1 MRNYTKLTPEG
12 VRDVLFEECRA
23 LGEAR
28 RRLREL
34 FTRRGY
40 REAMTP
46 GLEYYD
52 VFNLPGAAIPQQE
65 MYKAVDSA
73 GRLLVFR
80 PDSTL
85 PMARMAAAR
94 LQSYRRPIRL
104 YYGQSVY
111 RSWPALSGRGHEAAQ
126 MGVELLGAGGLR
138 ADLEVI
144 CTAVEALRAVA
155 GDFRLELGHGGL
167 FRLLAGRLAMAP
179 GLREEIRSTIE
190 AKNYGAL
197 GELLD
202 PLGDSPEARAVR
214 LLPRMFGG
222 EEVFDQAEGLGLD
235 GPARETLEYLRSLY
249 MSLKKL
255 GLGGRLMVDLGLVQ
269 RNDYYTGVVFSGY
282 VHEQGGAVLT
292 GGRYDGLCGRF
303 GPEMPAAG
311 FAMDLDAAAQLL
323 LPQLPPEEPA
333 QVLVHGEPGFETEA
347 QQALLRLT
355 GQGVPCEGS
364 VWESLE
370 EAIQYAARG
379 GIPRVLR
386 VGQST
391 EEIVVERG
399 ARV

>member
-1 MRNYTKLTPEG
+1 
-12 VRDVLFEECRA
+12 
-23 LGEAR
+23 
-28 RRLREL
+28 
-34 FTRRGY
+34 
-40 REAMTP
+40 
-46 GLEYYD
+46 
-52 VFNLPGAAIPQQE
+52 
-65 MYKAVDSA
+65 
-73 GRLLVFR
+73 
-80 PDSTL
+80 
-85 PMARMAAAR
+85 
-94 LQSYRRPIRL
+94 
-104 YYGQSVY
+104 
-111 RSWPALSGRGHEAAQ
+111 
-126 MGVELLGAGGLR
+126 
-138 ADLEVI
+138 
-144 CTAVEALRAVA
+144 
-155 GDFRLELGHGGL
+155 
-167 FRLLAGRLAMAP
+167 
-179 GLREEIRSTIE
+179 
-190 AKNYGAL
+190 
-197 GELLD
+197 
-202 PLGDSPEARAVR
+202 
-214 LLPRMFGG
+214 MFGG

-235 GPARETLEYLRSLY
+235 GPARETLEYPRSLY

>member
-1 MRNYTKLTPEG
+1 
-12 VRDVLFEECRA
+12 
-23 LGEAR
+23 
-28 RRLREL
+28 
-34 FTRRGY
+34 
-40 REAMTP
+40 
-46 GLEYYD
+46 
-52 VFNLPGAAIPQQE
+52 
-65 MYKAVDSA
+65 
-73 GRLLVFR
+73 
-80 PDSTL
+80 
-85 PMARMAAAR
+85 
-94 LQSYRRPIRL
+94 
-104 YYGQSVY
+104 
-111 RSWPALSGRGHEAAQ
+111 

-235 GPARETLEYLRSLY
+235 GPARETLDYLRSLY

-282 VHEQGGAVLT
+282 VHEQGGPVLT

-370 EAIQYAARG
+370 EAIQYAAQG